1 MITTYRLVNRN
12 LDNYKLLSWN
22 ELKLWSLMNQLI
34 LNLTLCL
41 LKITSTYCQLLSAS
55 MIPLYYIYIYPSPL
69 LQSLHLRQC
78 QDMAIVNKDHPSYR
92 LGLGALD
99 GNGAIILTKV
109 ATKLQ

>member
-1 MITTYRLVNRN
+1 MIS
-12 LDNYKLLSWN
+12 LS
-22 ELKLWSLMNQLI
+22 LSL
-34 LNLTLCL
+34 
-41 LKITSTYCQLLSAS
+41 SLS
-55 MIPLYYIYIYPSPL
+55 LYIYIYIYRSPL

-78 QDMAIVNKDHPSYR
+78 QDITIVNKNHPSYT